1 MQREDHYSI
10 WRGLRLGSFHIGSA
24 MGDILV
30 TSIWNRILITNFGIP
45 ATPVSLLIA
54 LRYLISPLSLWAGH
68 MTDNKR
74 ILGFRRTPIIWLGRH
89 DDRLAAVSGP

>member
-1 MQREDHYSI
+1 MQRENKFTI

-30 TSIWNRILITNFGIP
+30 TSIWNRILITSFGIP

-68 MTDNKR
+68 LTDNKR
-74 ILGFRRTPIIWLGRH
+74 ILGFRRSPII
-89 DDRLAAVSGP
+89 